1 MKREILFRAKRKD
14 NGEWVEGF
22 YVCISGTKHYI
33 LTGNPVISP
42 HNVDVEF
49 YRIIPETVGQFTGL
63 TDRNG
68 VKIFEGDIVHAVYQS
83 NYIGCKNIDF
93 GIGVIKYEGSYY
105 GGAAYGID
113 IIGESGLRIF
123 TASLEHGT
131 EVIGNIYDNPELLKG
146 V

>member
-14 NGEWVEGF
+14 NGEWTEGF
-22 YVCISGTKHYI
+22 YVCISGIKHYI

-63 TDRNG
+63 TDKNG
-68 VKIFEGDIVHAVYQS
+68 VKIFEGDICSFTDFFEDDVEKECVGVWDYENNGFFIS
-83 NYIGCKNIDF
+83 NRLSCETENLIDN
-93 GIGVIKYEGSYY
+93 GVFDGY
-105 GGAAYGID
+105 
-113 IIGESGLRIF
+113 
-123 TASLEHGT
+123 
-131 EVIGNIYDNPELLKG
+131 VIGNIYNDPELLKG